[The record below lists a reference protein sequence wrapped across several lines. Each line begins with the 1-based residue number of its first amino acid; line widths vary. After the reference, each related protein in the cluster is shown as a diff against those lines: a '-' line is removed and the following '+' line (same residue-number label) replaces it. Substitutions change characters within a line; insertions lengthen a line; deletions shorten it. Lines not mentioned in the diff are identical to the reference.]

1 VLTDAPRANVG
12 ERAWSSSDDRPRAI
26 DRVRRL
32 EDASLG
38 ARPTDV
44 KPNRLT
50 QRLSGLSRAMAMTTA
65 TMTTTMTTRAMSAS
79 RSTRAS
85 ARRGVRAVRTNGSP
99 ILPTKTNRGDTA
111 RVNSIFGVGAP
122 EAMVVG
128 VVALLVFGPSGLADI
143 AKQLGATIREFQPT
157 IKELQDVSKEFQD
170 TLRDEIEKPLEE
182 ATAPSKR
189 QAPVGEPVAKK
200 TNENVK
206 FDLTAVSGEAS
217 GDADTNTDTVT
228 DEMKAASA
236 AAAWGAA
243 DAAATDAMDVAD
255 VADAAADMADIDVG
269 ADDMD
274 AGGAHM

>member
-1 VLTDAPRANVG
+1 
-12 ERAWSSSDDRPRAI
+12 
-26 DRVRRL
+26 
-32 EDASLG
+32 
-38 ARPTDV
+38 
-44 KPNRLT
+44 
-50 QRLSGLSRAMAMTTA
+50 M
-65 TMTTTMTTRAMSAS
+65 
-79 RSTRAS
+79 
-85 ARRGVRAVRTNGSP
+85 
-99 ILPTKTNRGDTA
+99 
-111 RVNSIFGVGAP
+111 
-122 EAMVVG
+122 VG

-217 GDADTNTDTVT
+217 GDAGADTDTVT

-255 VADAAADMADIDVG
+255 VADELVFLDSSHLSDLRKLLDHVEESANYILMLTRSTLARPGRAQRSARARRRLPDPTSEGRSAGRGRATRRGLPGAGQATLAAI
-269 ADDMD
+269 
-274 AGGAHM
+274 GGARWL

>member
-1 VLTDAPRANVG
+1 
-12 ERAWSSSDDRPRAI
+12 
-26 DRVRRL
+26 
-32 EDASLG
+32 
-38 ARPTDV
+38 
-44 KPNRLT
+44 
-50 QRLSGLSRAMAMTTA
+50 MTTA
-65 TMTTTMTTRAMSAS
+65 TMTTTTMTTRAMSAS
-79 RSTRAS
+79 RSTRAG

-217 GDADTNTDTVT
+217 GDADTDTVT

-243 DAAATDAMDVAD
+243 DAAATAAMDVAD